1 MIDFWKR
8 WHITLTNFI
17 TTYLYTPIL
26 RSFGRVTFTSSLVAV
41 FLAMLISGF
50 WHGAGW
56 TFIIW
61 GGMHGAGLVVNHV
74 WRKKKLPMP
83 AFLGWLITFT
93 FVNFSFV
100 FFRSKSLASAR
111 HMLEGMFGLNG
122 VMLDRSLKKIPFLED
137 MGFTFGLWLEGIK
150 GNDNTWI
157 MSIAAL
163 VTVVFCKNSMEIID
177 RVRPNCYWFLL
188 ILIIAFW
195 SFLDLNKVSE
205 FLYFQF

>member
-1 MIDFWKR
+1 
-8 WHITLTNFI
+8 
-17 TTYLYTPIL
+17 
-26 RSFGRVTFTSSLVAV
+26 
-41 FLAMLISGF
+41 
-50 WHGAGW
+50 
-56 TFIIW
+56 
-61 GGMHGAGLVVNHV
+61 
-74 WRKKKLPMP
+74 
-83 AFLGWLITFT
+83 
-93 FVNFSFV
+93 
-100 FFRSKSLASAR
+100 
-111 HMLEGMFGLNG
+111 
-122 VMLDRSLKKIPFLED
+122 